1 MGASTRHCKYLTHQV
16 SFASHGAADTRDDV
30 ARMVPRGITLFELLV
45 VVVLIGIV
53 AAFALPAYR
62 HHTLRVNR
70 AEAMTALL
78 QLQSAEE
85 SYYLRHDT
93 YTASIEATPPA
104 GLGLST
110 TSTSHTYALAVALA
124 ADGQTYIA
132 TATPTPQ
139 GGQDADGECLA
150 FSIDARG
157 RRAVS
162 GTAGTQQC
170 WK

>member
-1 MGASTRHCKYLTHQV
+1 ML
-16 SFASHGAADTRDDV
+16 
-30 ARMVPRGITLFELLV
+30 PRGITLFELLV
-45 VVVLIGIV
+45 VLVLIGIV

-62 HHTLRVNR
+62 QHILRVNR

-78 QLQSAEE
+78 QLQTAEE
-85 SYYLRHDT
+85 SYYLRHNN
-93 YTASIEATPPA
+93 YSASVEAAPPG

-110 TSTSHTYALAVALA
+110 SSTSKKYVLSVALA
-124 ADGQTYIA
+124 DDGQSYIA
-132 TATPTPQ
+132 TATPIPG
-139 GGQDADGECLA
+139 GGQDADHDCLA

-162 GTAGTQQC
+162 GTAGHQRC